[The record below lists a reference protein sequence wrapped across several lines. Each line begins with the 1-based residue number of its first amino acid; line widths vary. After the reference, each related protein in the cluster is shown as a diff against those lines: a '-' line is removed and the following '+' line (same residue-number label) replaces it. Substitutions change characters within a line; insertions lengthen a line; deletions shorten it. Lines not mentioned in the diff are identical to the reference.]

1 VCTRSRIVDRE
12 EIAIDDEATPAAPVT
27 AADDRVR
34 VLVVDDSAEARAAIG
49 NVVVHTPGFEL
60 VGSVASGEE
69 TLELLSSLDPELV
82 LLDVRMPGLNGPET
96 SRLIRASG
104 ARSVV
109 VLVSALSRPELPD
122 SVDECEAAAIL
133 HKCELSPR
141 RLVTLWQDLHSQ
153 HVRPKAAAAGS

>member
-1 VCTRSRIVDRE
+1 ML
-12 EIAIDDEATPAAPVT
+12 P
-27 AADDRVR
+27 
-34 VLVVDDSAEARAAIG
+34 
-49 NVVVHTPGFEL
+49 
-60 VGSVASGEE
+60 
-69 TLELLSSLDPELV
+69 SLQPELV

-122 SVDECEAAAIL
+122 SVEQCGAAAIL

-153 HVRPKAAAAGS
+153 HAGPKAGAPGRQRQRALAGPRPPREGGGPSFGAPPGPGVNG